1 MCGHRA
7 VRRDC
12 KKGCYPLKIKKILT
26 WIVIIA
32 IIGAGSWLL
41 FFADHTE
48 YVEDISA
55 EELRWAYELL
65 AGSLDTD
72 SYKYTDYL
80 MDLEAGSG
88 SGTAEASPEGGVQT
102 ASFDGSEL
110 TVPEYEGDVI
120 ALNYLDTAQYTIHAE
135 KDGVYALALDYVS
148 AGNSYLDYT
157 LTVQIN
163 GAMQYQELMT
173 IELPLYWEDS
183 VETFLTDRYG
193 DEIAPTQNR
202 VNIWRNTYLYNNT
215 YATVEPLLVTLK
227 QGENKLTLTN
237 VSNDGLVL
245 GTLSALEPPK
255 QVPTYEEYLQQLGKG
270 EPVPVQNQTIA
281 INAIDYTIKNSAEI
295 IYEVTASPALTPY
308 NAEYKKINTL
318 SWGNPGDEIIYDFT
332 VEADGFYYVGLHYKN
347 EKEEFNSYETILIDG
362 EVPFAELQCYPF
374 AYTSTSW
381 ANEIL
386 SDAEGNPYY
395 IYLTA
400 GSHTLTL
407 KAEMEPVTEAWRYGQ
422 LIAEHVTKFALD
434 VKKIAG
440 TDADKFRTWKMTRYI
455 PEIPDYLQAY
465 KLLMQHIRY
474 LLQEETEN
482 GINGALLSYLDKAE
496 KFIDEIAEYP
506 DEIALYTESMTGRDN
521 SILVAVSNFNSSVIK
536 MDFSLDMI
544 YLSGD
549 GQMPRAMPTV
559 MQSAGN
565 VVATTYYSFVSD
577 KYTVNNEDEEVL
589 TIWVNRALTHV
600 DLLQKMVD
608 TGFTQETGIPV
619 KIAVMPDATK
629 LTLSAAADV
638 TPDIALGLASHMPFD
653 LACRDA
659 LYDLT
664 QFEDF
669 WQVAN
674 RYVAGAMVP
683 YVYNEG
689 VYAIPETLDFGA
701 VIYRTDIFN
710 SLGLEVPD
718 TWDELRDML
727 PALQRYGM
735 NFYHNISSGVGY
747 KWFYQTTPLIYQN
760 GGSLYT
766 EDGTATAIDSPE
778 SVAGLKEL
786 GDLFVA
792 YSLDTQVNEFFN
804 SFRYSVLPIGI
815 VDSNS
820 YNLIKNGAVELD
832 GQWELAPYLGTEQED
847 GSIERWYV
855 ANGTGGSIF
864 ADTDMPEEA
873 WEFLKWWTREDV
885 QVEYTYTL
893 RSTYGDTYFWLPS
906 NLEALKQAPID
917 QEDKAVILDMVKWLR
932 DVPRT
937 PGQYLLERSISDIWN
952 AMVLDGS
959 SAQVVADEKSIDINR
974 EIKKKM
980 QEMGFYDEEGNLLE
994 EYVIRDVDWIQK
1006 MMDEAG
1012 KEDE

>member
-1 MCGHRA
+1 M
-7 VRRDC
+7 
-12 KKGCYPLKIKKILT
+12 KIKKILT
-26 WIVIIA
+26 WIVILA
-32 IIGAGSWLL
+32 VIGAGSWWL

-65 AGSLDTD
+65 SGSLDTD

-80 MDLEAGSG
+80 MDLNAQPGAGESAALPNG
-88 SGTAEASPEGGVQT
+88 SDETEVT
-102 ASFDGSEL
+102 
-110 TVPEYEGDVI
+110 
-120 ALNYLDTAQYTIHAE
+120 LNYLETAEYTINAE
-135 KDGVYALALDYVS
+135 KDGVYILALDYLS
-148 AGNSYLDYT
+148 AGDSYLDYT
-157 LTVQIN
+157 LSLQIN
-163 GAMQYQELMT
+163 GQQQYQELQT
-173 IELPLYWEDS
+173 IELPLYWQDS
-183 VETFLTDRYG
+183 VAEFLVDRYG

-202 VNIWRNTYLYNNT
+202 VNVWRRTYLYNNA
-215 YATVEPLLVTLK
+215 YATVEPLMVTLK
-227 QGENKLTLTN
+227 KGENTVRVTN
-237 VSNDGLVL
+237 VSNDGLKL
-245 GTLSALEPPK
+245 GKLYAQPPRAAA
-255 QVPTYEEYLQQLGKG
+255 PSYAEYLQNLGMGDVAPVSG
-270 EPVPVQNQTIA
+270 EPIT
-281 INAIDYTIKNSAEI
+281 INAIDYRVKNSAEI
-295 IYEVTASPALTPY
+295 IYEVTASPAVTPY
-308 NAEYKKINTL
+308 DPEFKKLNTL
-318 SWGNPGDEIIYDFT
+318 SWSNPGDEIIYDFT
-332 VEADGFYYVGLHYKN
+332 VETDGFYYVGLHYKN
-347 EKEEFNSYETILIDG
+347 EKEEFNSYQTILIDG
-362 EVPFAELQCYPF
+362 AVPFAEMACYPF

-381 ANEIL
+381 KNEIL
-386 SDAEGNPYY
+386 SDETGNPYY

-400 GSHTLTL
+400 GDHTLTL
-407 KAEMEPVTEAWRYGQ
+407 KAEMEPVTAAWRYGQ

-440 TDADKFRTWKMTRYI
+440 TDADKYRTWKMTRYI
-455 PEIPDYLQAY
+455 PEIPDYLNAY
-465 KLLMQHIRY
+465 LKLMQHIRY
-474 LLQEETEN
+474 LLQYETEN

-496 KFIDEIAEYP
+496 KFIEEIAEYP
-506 DEIALYTESMTGRDN
+506 DEIALYVESMVGRDN
-521 SILVAVSNFNSSVIK
+521 SILVAVSNFNSAVIK

-544 YLSGD
+544 CLGGD
-549 GQMPRAMPTV
+549 TEMPRANPTLL
-559 MQSAGN
+559 QSAGN

-577 KYTVNNEDEEVL
+577 KYTVQDVEDEVL

-619 KIAVMPDATK
+619 KISVMPDATK

-659 LYDLT
+659 LYDLSR
-664 QFEDF
+664 FEDF
-669 WQVAN
+669 WQVSN
-674 RYVAGAMVP
+674 RFVAGAMVP

-689 VYAIPETLDFGA
+689 VYAMPETLDFGA
-701 VIYRTDIFN
+701 VIYRTDIFR
-710 SLGLEVPD
+710 SLELEVPD
-718 TWDELRDML
+718 TWDDLRDML

-747 KWFYQTTPLIYQN
+747 KWFYQTTPLIFQN
-760 GGSLYT
+760 GGKLYT
-766 EDGTATAIDSPE
+766 EDGTAAAIDSPE
-778 SVAGLKEL
+778 SVEGLKEL

-832 GQWELAPYLGTEQED
+832 GQWELAPYLGTVQED
-847 GSIERWYV
+847 GSIDRWYV
-855 ANGTGGSIF
+855 ANGTGGAIF
-864 ADTDMPEEA
+864 ADTDKAEEA
-873 WEFLKWWTREDV
+873 WEFLKWWTREDI

-906 NLEALKQAPID
+906 NLEALQQAPID
-917 QEDKAVILDMVKWLR
+917 QEDKAVIMDMVKWLR

-974 EIKKKM
+974 EIAKKM
-980 QEMGFYDEEGNLLE
+980 KEMGFYDEEGNLLKT
-994 EYVIRDVDWIQK
+994 YIIRDVDWIQAQ
-1006 MMDEAG
+1006 MDKAG
-1012 KEDE
+1012 KEGD